1 MIRKWAALAAGTT
14 LLVTTVP
21 AVAQAARATV
31 EATCARSVLAL
42 PADSLPGSSAARTAD
57 PSGRYLLGE
66 ANREGRQHGQPV
78 LWVDGVPRW
87 LSSRQ
92 EDGES
97 FAYSVVEGGLVVGS
111 TYALDGTDHWI
122 YSATTDSYR
131 LLKPP
136 PGLQISQLTGM
147 NKRQDI
153 AGLAWDEGLGRQVPF
168 VWPAGGQP
176 RLLAVP
182 AGHEVLY
189 LDDISDEGLIVGRF
203 TPPGGGIAT
212 SYLWK
217 SYGAQPV
224 RLRGVHTKTVWARD
238 IEGQWIAGEE
248 IGGAD
253 ATGLIWNTRSPRIV
267 QVEEGVVDLNSSRD
281 AVTAG
286 TLGVPNTYTS
296 LVIRSDGT
304 RIEFPE
310 GTLLSHIFERTNKL
324 TAAGYHITESGL
336 PEPVVYACT
345 D

>member
-1 MIRKWAALAAGTT
+1 MIRQLVALAAGTT

-21 AVAQAARATV
+21 AAAQAASTTGSS
-31 EATCARSVLAL
+31 TCTRSVLDL

-66 ANREGRQHGQPV
+66 ANREGHQHSQAV

-87 LSSRQ
+87 LSPGN
-92 EDGES
+92 EGGES
-97 FAYSVVEGGLVVGS
+97 FASSVVEGGLVVGS
-111 TYALDGTDHWI
+111 TYGLDGTVHWI
-122 YSATTDSYR
+122 YSAPTDSYR
-131 LLKPP
+131 LLAPP

-182 AGHEVLY
+182 AGHEVMY

-203 TPPGGGIAT
+203 TLPGGGTT

-248 IGGAD
+248 NGGEN
-253 ATGLIWNTRSPRIV
+253 ATGLIWSTRSPRIV
-267 QVEEGVVDLNSSRD
+267 QIEEGVVDLNSSRD

-286 TLGVPNTYTS
+286 ILGVPNTYTS

-304 RIEFPE
+304 RIQFPD
-310 GTLLSHIFERTNKL
+310 GTVLSHIFERTSKL
-324 TAAGYHITESGL
+324 TAAGYHISESGM